1 MGIQEKINETA
12 DRLFHKYGIRSVSMD
27 DIARE
32 LSISKKTIYQYF
44 KDKEEIVILGVKTH
58 IEREKKE
65 FGEILSSSIN
75 ALDEMV
81 SFSKCL
87 RKHMGEINPSL
98 LFDLQKFHP
107 AAWDLWLDFKHGFIK
122 ETVINVI
129 ISGKKDGLFRQ
140 ELNEQV
146 LATYRIQTVEMTFDQ
161 NIFPN
166 EKFDFVELQMALLDH
181 FLRGLLTIKGLNYYE
196 ELINNSIND
205 DK

>member
-129 ISGKKDGLFRQ
+129 IRGKKDGLFRQ